1 MTSHPLTREYFQSAF
16 VVENLEAACHQW
28 SNNFGIGPFF
38 IKDYRPGTF
47 DQVIYRGAPA
57 DLSMRVALAQAGT
70 IQIELIEPGQGPS
83 AYRDMVCLLYTSP
96 SPRDVEESRMPSSA

>member
-70 IQIELIEPGQGPS
+70 IQIEL
-83 AYRDMVCLLYTSP
+83 CLLYTSP
-96 SPRDVEESRMPSSA
+96 SPRDRTRSRMPSSA